1 MRTGCSFLSMKLQL
15 NHNIIID
22 VNNIVI
28 WKERYLLLN
37 MLNRPKIQ
45 SKPYT
50 LFVAEVIDEEVTLK
64 NSNGLMF

>member
-28 WKERYLLLN
+28 WEERYLLLN

-45 SKPYT
+45 SKHYT
-50 LFVAEVIDEEVTLK
+50 LFVAEVIDEEFTLK
-64 NSNGLMF
+64 YSNGLMF